1 MVSNY
6 NSWFLHSSL
15 INPAELIGNS
25 LHSTPA
31 AVSGLS
37 PASFLHRDNMGKSGV
52 TGGGTMP
59 KMSMSLLRENNNRL
73 VYSLDMS
80 NKIERFNFN

>member
-1 MVSNY
+1 MLKEKIISK
-6 NSWFLHSSL
+6 SHIKLFRSSL

-25 LHSTPA
+25 LHSTSA

-37 PASFLHRDNMGKSGV
+37 PAFMRENMGKSGV

-59 KMSMSLLRENNNRL
+59 KMSMSLLRESNNR
-73 VYSLDMS
+73 
-80 NKIERFNFN
+80 

>member
-1 MVSNY
+1 MFY
-6 NSWFLHSSL
+6 CSL

-25 LHSTPA
+25 LHSTSA

-37 PASFLHRDNMGKSGV
+37 PAYLRENMGKSGV

-59 KMSMSLLRENNNRL
+59 KMSMSLLRENTNR
-73 VYSLDMS
+73 
-80 NKIERFNFN
+80 